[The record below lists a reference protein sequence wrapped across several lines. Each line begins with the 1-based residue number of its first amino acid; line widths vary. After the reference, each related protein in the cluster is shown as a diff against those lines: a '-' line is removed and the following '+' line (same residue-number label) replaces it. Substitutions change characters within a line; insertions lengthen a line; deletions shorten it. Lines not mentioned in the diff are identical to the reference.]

1 MKSYLKP
8 WLDRRVGVVLIM
20 GVSSGLPLALTG
32 STLNFW
38 QKLEGVSLREI
49 GLFGLVQLAYLLKFL
64 WAPVLDHL
72 GLPFLGRTLGRRRS
86 WMIIVNL
93 GVIISLL
100 LLGASQ
106 PQITPLYTV
115 LAAISV
121 AFFSASLDMVI
132 DAYRVELLPADK
144 QSQGVTATQYG
155 YQIGMLIA
163 GAGALGLSL
172 LVSWFWV
179 YATMAAISFMGMI
192 FMLFCPEP
200 KIAVKTASKK
210 VFSVWESVSNS
221 VIDPFVSF
229 MKRGNWLVI
238 LLMIVLFKLGDAV
251 AGRMANLFFVDMG
264 YVREEIASVSK
275 GFGLIATLLGV
286 GAGAI
291 LVQRIGLARAL
302 LGAGIL
308 QAVSTLSYLL
318 LINSGHQIFL
328 LALSVFIE
336 NSTAGIGSAVMVTY
350 LSRLCDLKHT
360 ATQYALLSALASVGR
375 IVVGSLSGFMAE
387 SLGWSGFFISATLL
401 AVPGL
406 LLLFWHFRR
415 EILTLKPSQI

>member
-1 MKSYLKP
+1 MKSWIKP

-38 QKLEGVSLREI
+38 QRLEGVSLREI

-64 WAPVLDHL
+64 WAPLLDHFT
-72 GLPFLGRTLGRRRS
+72 LPYMGRGLGRRRS
-86 WMIIVNL
+86 WMILVNSGL
-93 GVIISLL
+93 IICLL

-115 LAAISV
+115 LAAIGV

-155 YQIGMLIA
+155 YQFGMLIA
-163 GAGALGLSL
+163 GAGALTLSVFL
-172 LVSWFWV
+172 SWFWV
-179 YATMAAISFMGMI
+179 YATMAAISFIGMV
-192 FMLFCPEP
+192 FMFFCPEP
-200 KIAVKTASKK
+200 KLVIKISSQK
-210 VFSVWESVSNS
+210 VITLWGSIRDSVV
-221 VIDPFVSF
+221 DPFASF
-229 MKRGNWLVI
+229 MKRQNWLLI

-264 YVREEIASVSK
+264 FAREEIASVSK

-286 GAGAI
+286 AAGAV
-291 LVQRIGLARAL
+291 LVQRVGLARAL
-302 LGAGIL
+302 FIAGIL

-318 LINSGHQIFL
+318 LVDSGHVISL
-328 LALSVFIE
+328 MALSVFIE
-336 NSTAGIGSAVMVTY
+336 NGTSGIGAAAMVTY
-350 LSRLCDLKHT
+350 LSRLCDLQHT

-375 IVVGSLSGFMAE
+375 ILVGSLSGFMAE
-387 SLGWSGFFISATLL
+387 SLGWSGFFIAATLL

-415 EILTLKPSQI
+415 EILGLKAIQI